1 MSTGSTRRTRK
12 IGALIA
18 GLAIAGLAAACGPTP
33 TAVPP
38 PAPAAAAAP
47 TCNGPGGPPDAT
59 TSAIFNDTNA
69 SRGSAGLPPLS
80 WDTQLW
86 CLASGWSQEMGASN
100 NMHHRDLAAVLGSP
114 GYGGYQTIGENVL
127 VGPSNMSGDAMHSAW
142 MNSPPHRENILSG
155 AFSSFAV
162 ATYTVNGQ
170 VWATE
175 NFGG

>member
-1 MSTGSTRRTRK
+1 MRTKSTKRTRRA
-12 IGALIA
+12 GALIA
-18 GLAIAGLAAACGPTP
+18 ALTIAAFATACGPTP
-33 TAVPP
+33 APG
-38 PAPAAAAAP
+38 PAASG
-47 TCNGPGGPPDAT
+47 CQGPGGPPDAT
-59 TSAIFNDTNA
+59 TSAIFGLTNA
-69 SRGSAGLPPLS
+69 SRASAGLGPLS

-86 CLASGWSQEMGASN
+86 CLASGWSKAMGDSN
-100 NMHHRDLAAVLGSP
+100 NMHHRDLASVLATP

-127 VGPSNMSGDAMHSAW
+127 VGPSNMGGGAMHSAW
-142 MNSPPHRENILSG
+142 MNSPEHRANILSG

>member
-1 MSTGSTRRTRK
+1 MKTRSTRRTTK

-18 GLAIAGLAAACGPTP
+18 ALAIAAFAAACGPTP
-33 TAVPP
+33 QAG
-38 PAPAAAAAP
+38 PAPAAAP
-47 TCNGPGGPPDAT
+47 SCQGPGGPPDAT
-59 TSAIFNDTNA
+59 TSTIFNLTNA
-69 SRGSAGLPPLS
+69 SRASAGLAPLS

-86 CLASGWSQEMGASN
+86 CLASGWSKEMGDSN
-100 NMHHRDLAAVLGSP
+100 NMHHRDLAAVLRSP

-127 VGPSNMSGDAMHSAW
+127 FGPSNMSGDAMHSAW
-142 MNSPPHRENILSG
+142 MNSPSHRENILSG
-155 AFSSFAV
+155 GFSSFAV